1 MTATVFDITKANA
14 TQLTERLNTL
24 QQQAADVDTPDADL
38 PKINK
43 EIADIFGAIRNQKKS
58 RNSEILAI
66 QGKLKQFSFTIQEIY
81 GDNAIELFSDSEI
94 TEYAKSK
101 GLFTAKVA
109 KADKGDKPKKDKT
122 TVTFDSDVNPEFIHI
137 PKLPEESGVVKPFIV
152 KQGRADETY
161 LKTNKMFATL
171 GKPALRC
178 KGKDITETEKNL
190 LEYADKAYAKTAKGK
205 AELAKVAKFIF
216 EYVVK
221 ADDKSEPHNEAQAA
235 MQGKA

>member
-1 MTATVFDITKANA
+1 MTTTVFDITKANA

-66 QGKLKQFSFTIQEIY
+66 QAKLTQFSFTIQEIY

-101 GLFTAKVA
+101 GLFNAKAKVENKETKPRKPA
-109 KADKGDKPKKDKT
+109 EKKVFASDANPVLLTIPRLADDHQR
-122 TVTFDSDVNPEFIHI
+122 VSDVVIH
-137 PKLPEESGVVKPFIV
+137 
-152 KQGRADETY
+152 QGRANEFYTG
-161 LKTNKMFATL
+161 KSMFAVGSL
-171 GKPALRC
+171 PKPLLRT
-178 KGKDITETEKNL
+178 KGKDVKETKKNL
-190 LEYADKAYAKTAKGK
+190 EKHVADGSKSYAHKD
-205 AELAKVAKFIF
+205 AELTKIA
-216 EYVVK
+216 EVVFNFVSK
-221 ADDKSEPHNEAQAA
+221 DEPHNEAQAE